1 MEWADRTKPYEADL
15 IQDLNQI
22 VKIPSILDS
31 NTQTELTPFGTD
43 MVRALAKMEELA
55 ARDGFRY
62 GRVDNMVTWIEYGP
76 ADADET
82 VAILTH
88 IDIVPAGDGWLC
100 DPFKPEILDGLYFG
114 RGAADMKADLM
125 SAYYA
130 MKYLA
135 DHEIKLTRKIRL
147 IIGTDEENGW
157 RDLPRYFEQEGEP
170 TMGFSPDGAFPVVN
184 GEKAFQ
190 TVQLRFP
197 SASTGDYI
205 LRRFIAG
212 TRPNVVPGDARA
224 RVVVP
229 DPDEMVHDFEQY
241 LAQYP
246 FLSGKTE
253 IKGQELR
260 LLLNG
265 VQAHGAY
272 PQDGEN
278 AGTYLAHFLN
288 RYAFADDAK
297 TFLQFVGETVHDDI
311 GAENLGLRYHDDT
324 MGDLTLNVGVMRFS
338 LNGQGTILLNFR
350 YPQGVNVQAV
360 MTQVQ
365 RHLGDFKAMVEVWPG
380 GMEPHLVPETD
391 ELVGVLSMVYAK
403 QTGMFMNPRT
413 SNGGSYARLLKRG
426 VAFGGQF
433 PDVPVTSHQANE
445 STPVANLTR
454 SMAIFAEALL
464 KLAQ

>member
-1 MEWADRTKPYEADL
+1 MEWFERTKPYEADL
-15 IQDLNQI
+15 IADLNQI
-22 VKIPSILDS
+22 VKIPSILDP
-31 NTQTELTPFGTD
+31 NTQSDRTPFGVD
-43 MVRALAKMEELA
+43 MARALAKMEELA

-76 ADADET
+76 ADAAET

-88 IDIVPAGDGWLC
+88 IDIVPAGEGWLR

-125 SAYYA
+125 STYYA

-135 DHEIKLTRKIRL
+135 DHEITLTRKIRL

-157 RDLPRYFEQEGEP
+157 RDLPRYFEVEGEP

-190 TVQLRFP
+190 TVQLRF
-197 SASTGDYI
+197 ANQTTGDYV

-212 TRPNVVPGDARA
+212 SRPNVVPGEARA
-224 RVVVP
+224 RVSVP
-229 DPDEMVHDFEQY
+229 NPVQVQNEFATY

-246 FLSGKTE
+246 FLSGQSE
-253 IKGQELR
+253 VRDQEVR
-260 LLLNG
+260 LLLKG

-278 AGTYLAHFLN
+278 AGTYLANFL
-288 RYAFADDAK
+288 RRFAFNADAK
-297 TFLQFVGETVHDDI
+297 TFLDFIGRVVHDDI
-311 GAENLGLRYHDDT
+311 GAENLGLRYHDDV

-338 LNGQGTILLNFR
+338 QNGQGTILLNFR

-360 MTQVQ
+360 TTQVQ
-365 RHLGDFKAMVEVWPG
+365 RHLGDFVATVEVWPG

-391 ELVGVLSMVYAK
+391 ELVGTLSLVYAK
-403 QTGMFMNPRT
+403 QTGMYMNPRT

-454 SMAIFAEALL
+454 SMAIFAESLL
-464 KLAQ
+464 KLAK